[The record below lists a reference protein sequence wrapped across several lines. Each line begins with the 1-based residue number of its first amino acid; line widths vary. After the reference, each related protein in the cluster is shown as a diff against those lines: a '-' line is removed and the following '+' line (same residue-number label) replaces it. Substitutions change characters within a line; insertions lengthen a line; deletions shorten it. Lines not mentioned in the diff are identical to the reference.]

1 MNIINIK
8 LSDLKPYERNPRNN
22 KEAVDYVAN
31 SIREFGFKNPIIVD
45 KNNVIV
51 AGHTRYLA
59 CKKLGIKEVPC
70 VIADDLTDEQIK
82 AFRLADN
89 KVAEIATWDLD
100 LLDEELN
107 DLLNFDM
114 SDFGFDV
121 GLEELEEAQ
130 EDEFDIDEL
139 PEEPKAKLGD
149 IYQLGNHRLM
159 CGDSTSIDDVE
170 KLMNGNKA
178 DMVFTD
184 PPYNADYSSRVDKSR
199 RKPWGGIL
207 NDNMTHEAF
216 EEFLLDLNTIIY
228 ENLKDGAQVYQ
239 CIDWKHYSQLER
251 IFRDAFN
258 QKAMIVWNKNYFG
271 LGTYYRTK
279 HELILFG
286 IKGDKINTWNAGHN
300 EMDVW
305 DEDREKV
312 NNYVHPTQKPL
323 SIPTRAIKNGTNKND
338 IVLDIFGGS
347 GSTLIACEQLNRS
360 CYMMEL
366 DPKYIDVIIAR
377 WEQFTGKKAI
387 KL

>member
-121 GLEELEEAQ
+121 GLEDLEEAQ
-130 EDEFDIDEL
+130 EDEFDIDKL

-159 CGDSTSIDDVE
+159 CGDSTDEKDVNNLVGEATID
-170 KLMNGNKA
+170 LLI
-178 DMVFTD
+178 TD
-184 PPYNADYSSRVDKSR
+184 PPYNVDY
-199 RKPWGGIL
+199 
-207 NDNMTHEAF
+207 
-216 EEFLLDLNTIIY
+216 
-228 ENLKDGAQVYQ
+228 
-239 CIDWKHYSQLER
+239 
-251 IFRDAFN
+251 
-258 QKAMIVWNKNYFG
+258 
-271 LGTYYRTK
+271 
-279 HELILFG
+279 
-286 IKGDKINTWNAGHN
+286 
-300 EMDVW
+300 
-305 DEDREKV
+305 
-312 NNYVHPTQKPL
+312 
-323 SIPTRAIKNGTNKND
+323 
-338 IVLDIFGGS
+338 
-347 GSTLIACEQLNRS
+347 
-360 CYMMEL
+360 
-366 DPKYIDVIIAR
+366 
-377 WEQFTGKKAI
+377 TGKTEDAP
-387 KL
+387 